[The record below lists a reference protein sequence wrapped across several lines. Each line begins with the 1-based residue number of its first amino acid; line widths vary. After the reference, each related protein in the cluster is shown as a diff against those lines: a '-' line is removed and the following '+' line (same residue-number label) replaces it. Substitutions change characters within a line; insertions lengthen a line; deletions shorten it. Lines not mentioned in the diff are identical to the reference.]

1 MKQKQA
7 DQDYDWN
14 QEKPKDPNEGKS
26 FKDLLKEKREATE
39 KSLEGKQPVP

>member
-7 DQDYDWN
+7 NEAYDWN
-14 QEKPKDPNEGKS
+14 QEKKDPNEGKS

-39 KSLEGKQPVP
+39 K